1 MLKTVEIDLE
11 FAPVIAGPPVAPKQ
25 LFKQAASN
33 DEVTI
38 ESWKDVWVEMVRKN
52 HALKGPF
59 GENGIGELFGQFQG
73 KSCIV
78 VGSGPSL
85 KTNILDLVEASIYL
99 PVISCLHNFHFMEDH
114 GVLVDY
120 YVTLDS
126 GPLTVEEVYEGG
138 TKPPDEYWKMTEG
151 KTLLAFIGAN
161 NVLIEKWQGQIKWFH
176 SPIPSE
182 SVMKQIDEIEEFH
195 TFCSSGGNVLGA
207 AFYAAK
213 AIMAANPIIFVGA
226 DFSFSYDKKF
236 HGWESKYD
244 ATLGHAFKV
253 PDIFGNKRY
262 TWQSY
267 YNFKAWFDY
276 VACSVPGIYIN
287 ATEGGCM
294 GAYADGNIQQI
305 QQRSL
310 KEVTQMFSHH
320 EHMRE
325 QCKNPKIEIT
335 QEKQVKLLF

>member
-1 MLKTVEIDLE
+1 VHRRRFWTKPKEN
-11 FAPVIAGPPVAPKQ
+11 IA
-25 LFKQAASN
+25 
-33 DEVTI
+33 
-38 ESWKDVWVEMVRKN
+38 
-52 HALKGPF
+52 
-59 GENGIGELFGQFQG
+59 
-73 KSCIV
+73 
-78 VGSGPSL
+78 
-85 KTNILDLVEASIYL
+85 DLVEASKHL
-99 PVISCLHNFHFMEDH
+99 PIISCLHNFHYLEDH
-114 GVLVDY
+114 GVQVAY

-126 GPLTVEEVYEGG
+126 GAVTVEEVYEGG
-138 TKPPDEYWKMTEG
+138 ARAAESYWELTKDR
-151 KTLLAFIGAN
+151 TLLAFIGAN
-161 NVLIEKWQGQIKWFH
+161 HELIRQWRGDIRWFH
-176 SPIPSE
+176 CPIPNE
-182 SVMKQIDEIEEFH
+182 LVMERISQIEHFT

-236 HGWESKYD
+236 HGWKSKYD

-267 YNFKAWFDY
+267 YNFKSWFDY

-294 GAYADGNIQQI
+294 GAYPEGNIRQI
-305 QQRSL
+305 LQMSL

-325 QCKNPKIEIT
+325 QCENPKLKVSK
-335 QEKQVKLLF
+335 EKQIKLLF